1 MPSGRLF
8 VVGGGEMRSI
18 YSLSLII
25 VAALAWAFI
34 NPPVAEPLPQSV
46 ASRATTP
53 NPVTA
58 SHTPSDSN
66 LLEVR
71 RPPIP
76 LMRNVR
82 ALPRTAAVPDVAMA
96 DADVPAPD
104 NRDIG
109 MAKAAI
115 EADGYKRVSVIG
127 KQGNGTWRAKA
138 YRGQTEV
145 LLTVDGAGRVSLE

>member
-1 MPSGRLF
+1 MKG
-8 VVGGGEMRSI
+8 I
-18 YSLSLII
+18 YFLSLIV
-25 VAALAWAFI
+25 VAALAWVFA
-34 NPPVAEPLPQSV
+34 NPPAAEPLPRSV
-46 ASRATTP
+46 ASRAATSD
-53 NPVTA
+53 PVTA
-58 SHTPSDSN
+58 SHAASDSS
-66 LLEVR
+66 LPEAR

-82 ALPRTAAVPDVAMA
+82 ALPRTAVAPDVAMA

-109 MAKAAI
+109 TAKAAI
-115 EADGYKRVSVIG
+115 EAEGYKRVSVIG

>member
-1 MPSGRLF
+1 MKG
-8 VVGGGEMRSI
+8 I
-18 YSLSLII
+18 YSLSLIV
-25 VAALAWAFI
+25 VAALAWVFV
-34 NPPVAEPLPQSV
+34 NPPVSEPLPRSV
-46 ASRATTP
+46 ASRATTSDL
-53 NPVTA
+53 VTA
-58 SHTPSDSN
+58 SHAAGDSN
-66 LLEVR
+66 LLEAR

-82 ALPRTAAVPDVAMA
+82 ALPRIAAAPDVAMA
-96 DADVPAPD
+96 DADVQAPD

-109 MAKAAI
+109 TAKAAI

>member
-1 MPSGRLF
+1 MKG
-8 VVGGGEMRSI
+8 I
-18 YSLSLII
+18 YFLSLIV
-25 VAALAWAFI
+25 VAALAWVFV
-34 NPPVAEPLPQSV
+34 NPPAAEPLPRSV
-46 ASRATTP
+46 ASPATTSD
-53 NPVTA
+53 PVTA
-58 SHTPSDSN
+58 SHAASDSS
-66 LLEVR
+66 LPEAR

-82 ALPRTAAVPDVAMA
+82 ALPRTAVAPDVAMA

-109 MAKAAI
+109 TAKAAI

-145 LLTVDGAGRVSLE
+145 QLTVDEAGRVSLE

>member
-1 MPSGRLF
+1 MKG
-8 VVGGGEMRSI
+8 I
-18 YSLSLII
+18 YFLSLIV
-25 VAALAWAFI
+25 VAALAWVFV
-34 NPPVAEPLPQSV
+34 NPPVAQPLPQSV
-46 ASRATTP
+46 TSRATTSD
-53 NPVTA
+53 PVTA
-58 SHTPSDSN
+58 LHAARDSN
-66 LLEVR
+66 LLEAR

-82 ALPRTAAVPDVAMA
+82 ALPRTAAAPDVAMA

-109 MAKAAI
+109 TAKAAI

>member
-1 MPSGRLF
+1 MKKNYF
-8 VVGGGEMRSI
+8 
-18 YSLSLII
+18 LSLI
-25 VAALAWAFI
+25 VLAALAWAFV
-34 NPPVAEPLPQSV
+34 NPPVAEPLPRAV
-46 ASRATTP
+46 ASRATIS

-58 SHTPSDSN
+58 SHATADSN
-66 LLEVR
+66 VLEAH

-76 LMRNVR
+76 LMRHVQ
-82 ALPRTAAVPDVAMA
+82 ALPKTAATPDVAMA
-96 DADVPAPD
+96 DAEVQASD
-104 NRDIG
+104 NLDIG

-145 LLTVDGAGRVSLE
+145 QLTVDGAGRVSAQ

>member
-1 MPSGRLF
+1 MKG
-8 VVGGGEMRSI
+8 I
-18 YSLSLII
+18 YFLSLIV
-25 VAALAWAFI
+25 VAALAWVFVS
-34 NPPVAEPLPQSV
+34 PPVAQPLPQSV
-46 ASRATTP
+46 TSRATTSD
-53 NPVTA
+53 PVTA
-58 SHTPSDSN
+58 SHAARDSN
-66 LLEVR
+66 LLEAR

-82 ALPRTAAVPDVAMA
+82 ALPRTAAAPDVAMA

-109 MAKAAI
+109 TAKAAI

>member
-1 MPSGRLF
+1 MKG
-8 VVGGGEMRSI
+8 I
-18 YSLSLII
+18 YFLSLI
-25 VAALAWAFI
+25 VLAALAWVFV
-34 NPPVAEPLPQSV
+34 NPPVAESLPRSV
-46 ASRATTP
+46 ASRAATSD
-53 NPVTA
+53 PVIA
-58 SHTPSDSN
+58 SHATSDSN
-66 LLEVR
+66 LMEAR
-71 RPPIP
+71 RLPIP

-82 ALPRTAAVPDVAMA
+82 ALPRTAATPDVVMA
-96 DADVPAPD
+96 DADVQAPD

-109 MAKAAI
+109 TAKAAI

>member
-1 MPSGRLF
+1 MK
-8 VVGGGEMRSI
+8 SI
-18 YSLSLII
+18 YFLSLIAL
-25 VAALAWAFI
+25 AALAWVFV
-34 NPPVAEPLPQSV
+34 NPPAAEPLRRSV
-46 ASRATTP
+46 ASRATTSD
-53 NPVTA
+53 PVTV
-58 SHTPSDSN
+58 SHATSDSN
-66 LLEVR
+66 LLEAR

-82 ALPRTAAVPDVAMA
+82 ALPRTAATPDVAVA
-96 DADVPAPD
+96 DADAQPPAPD

-109 MAKAAI
+109 TAKAAI

-145 LLTVDGAGRVSLE
+145 QLTVDGAGRVSLE